1 MHTRFLLVA
10 AIGALLAGCE
20 RSQNSYASW
29 PDAERAGAVRRG
41 WLPPWVPRSA
51 MQIDEAHDLD
61 TNLLRLRFKLPPA
74 ELAALSGSLQRLRV
88 RDLCKSAGLP
98 KLPGEWP
105 SSIDEGAPA
114 WNLSY
119 LRAAGAN
126 GAGLAVAV
134 ERETSTVYVW
144 SCPDLR

>member
-1 MHTRFLLVA
+1 MQSRRLLLA
-10 AIGALLAGCE
+10 AAVGALLAGCE
-20 RSQNSYASW
+20 RSQNSYPSW
-29 PDAERAGAVRRG
+29 PDAERAGAVQRG

-51 MQIDEAHDLD
+51 TQIDEAHDRD
-61 TNLLRLRFKLPPA
+61 SNLQRLRFKLPPA
-74 ELAALSGSLQRLRV
+74 ELAGLSGSLQRLRV
-88 RDLCKSAGLP
+88 RDLCKSLGLA

-119 LRAAGAN
+119 LRAT
-126 GAGLAVAV
+126 GLAVAV
-134 ERETSTVYVW
+134 ESATSTVYVW